1 MPSTVDSS
9 IDFKLLV
16 SHCRKAVP
24 SHRTDESLPTREEP
38 ETDIPDRHPDHEF
51 LVTEGSDG
59 ERIDSFLARQLR
71 DLSRNQLKKLIL
83 FRRVLVNGRS
93 VKPGY
98 ETSAADSISVWLDIK
113 SETTELIPQA
123 MDLGI
128 LFEDADIL
136 VINKPPGLVVHPGA
150 GHREGTLVHGLLAHC
165 PRLASQG
172 APLRPGIVHRL
183 DQGTSGAMVVA
194 KSDGAYL
201 DLIEQFKT
209 HRVHKEYLALV
220 YGSIR
225 EAQGEIRTSMD
236 RHPGDRKKMAV
247 VKRKGHE
254 AISKWKLEKD
264 WGEVSLVQVVIE
276 TGRTHQIRV
285 HMSHLHHPIVGDS
298 TYGGGQRRAQAVR
311 SKALQEIILQV
322 HRPMLHSRSLG
333 FLHPSNK
340 TPLQFYAPLPDDFSH
355 LLDTISLLF
364 ER

>member
-1 MPSTVDSS
+1 MHLADESAPAGEAPETGTPDR
-9 IDFKLLV
+9 DPDHELLV
-16 SHCRKAVP
+16 S
-24 SHRTDESLPTREEP
+24 
-38 ETDIPDRHPDHEF
+38 
-51 LVTEGSDG
+51 EGSDG
-59 ERIDSFLARQLR
+59 ERIDAFLARQLR
-71 DLSRNQLKKLIL
+71 NISRNQLKKLIVD
-83 FRRVLVNGRS
+83 RRVLVNRQA

-98 ETSAADSISVWLDIK
+98 ETRAADSISIWLEI
-113 SETTELIPQA
+113 EPRTTVLVPQG

-128 LFEDADIL
+128 LYEDADIL
-136 VINKPPGLVVHPGA
+136 VVNKPPGLVVHPGA

-201 DLIEQFKT
+201 DLIDQFKT
-209 HRVHKEYLALV
+209 HRVRKEYLALV

-225 EAQGEIRTSMD
+225 DKQGEIRTGMD

-247 VKRKGHE
+247 VQGRGRE
-254 AISKWKLEKD
+254 AISRWKMEKD

-322 HRPMLHSRSLG
+322 QRPMLHSSRLG
-333 FLHPSNK
+333 FLHPSDK
-340 TPLQFYAPLPDDFSH
+340 TPLQFCAPLPDDFSR
-355 LLDTISLLF
+355 LLDSISRLF
-364 ER
+364 DR